1 MKPPRRL
8 AKLLLLLLLVLVVP
22 EATVRLWLRATG
34 EPYSGF
40 ATLRRVREIANALTQ
55 SVPQPGDVPIEG
67 TDMRA
72 RLGKVAHPFLGWD
85 NVASFPDLDEHVA
98 AARGKTE
105 RDFWV
110 VVLGGSVSSLFAQA
124 VHEELAAGLART
136 PALAGRDVRVWNY
149 ARGSFK
155 QPQQVVMLTWL
166 LGLGIEPDLV
176 LNVDGFNEV
185 ALSTAN
191 ASRGMHPGYPSYN
204 QWLAVIGD
212 PTTDPEALARIVELY
227 AAGEEARRLAAFV
240 DGWGLTRS
248 ALLGSLVLRRQLA
261 IRADAAGAQIEHI
274 GTFADKVLAEPLLL
288 GPAIDPKHTAGDIA
302 RVWAEGSRSL
312 KALCDS
318 RGALYV
324 HVLQPTLHDEGSK
337 PLTDEER
344 EAGTALRTWIRGV
357 QQGYPRLREAATLL
371 EQDGIRFVDAS
382 RVFADVDETLYY
394 DPCHFREPGNRLLLV
409 PVLETLRA
417 AVGESR

>member
-1 MKPPRRL
+1 MKPSKRI
-8 AKLLLLLLLVLVVP
+8 AKLLLFLLLLAAISEV
-22 EATVRLWLRATG
+22 TVRLYRRTTG
-34 EPYSGF
+34 EPYSAS

-55 SVPQPGDVPIEG
+55 SVPQPGDVPIDGE
-67 TDMRA
+67 DMRA
-72 RLGKVAHPFLGWD
+72 KRGKVAHPYLGWD
-85 NVASFPDLDEHVA
+85 NVASFPDLDEDIV

-124 VHEELAAGLART
+124 VHEDLAAGLART
-136 PALAGRDVRVWNY
+136 RALADRDVRVLNY

-155 QPQQVVMLTWL
+155 QPQQVVMLAWL

-176 LNVDGFNEV
+176 LNIDGFNEV

-212 PTTDPEALARIVELY
+212 QTMDPEVLARLVALY
-227 AAGEEARRLAAFV
+227 DAGDEARRLAAFV
-240 DGWGLTRS
+240 ERWGLTRS
-248 ALLGSLVLRRQLA
+248 ALLGSLALGRQTA
-261 IRADAAGAQIEHI
+261 IRATAAGAQLEHV
-274 GTFADKVLAEPLLL
+274 GTFADKMLAEPRLL
-288 GPAIDPKHTAGDIA
+288 GPAIEARHTLGDIV

-344 EAGTALRTWIRGV
+344 EAGAAVRTWIRGV
-357 QQGYPRLREAATLL
+357 QQGYPKLRETSAALAR
-371 EQDGIRFVDAS
+371 DDIRFVDAS
-382 RVFADVDETLYY
+382 RVFANVQATLYY
-394 DPCHFREPGNRLLLV
+394 DPCHFRDAGNELLLV
-409 PVLETLRA
+409 PILDALEA
-417 AVGESR
+417 AVAPR